1 MSRWT
6 VRAAGTL
13 TALLLFSA
21 CATVTPPVPETEAD
35 TAATLEFARNTS
47 MFGPDDHF
55 TGSPLEGVGKTE
67 LYPVRPPQD
76 CEVAVLRS
84 GEDSFAVRLAM
95 LKNARSSIRIQ
106 ALLFNGDE
114 AGLRIAEILKQK
126 KAEGLDVRVI
136 VDAFSNPALQTQWM
150 FFDLKQHGIEV
161 EGYEALALQWINEV
175 PVPFLTPHYDA
186 GRMDK
191 RFHEKLW
198 LIDTDTVDGIAVMGG
213 LNIGNEYFRVDPENP
228 DDYWRDQDVAVRGA
242 VLDDLTRA
250 FEESFDYF
258 VDTKERR
265 GIFNTNLY
273 WGATRDVL
281 DHTGKYP
288 VRYKQEER
296 LVERVATLEAL
307 EPELD
312 FRPARC
318 RFLHSRPRLAESYIM
333 QSYLKLFAGV
343 DDELLV
349 ANAYFVPTP
358 AITAALKDAAKR
370 CVAVTLVTNSP
381 ETNDLPEISM
391 VGRGY
396 YKDLLAVNDTA
407 DVAACENADAGIHI
421 WEWIGKAPDDP
432 VQQGTMHS
440 KFAVADRKLSL
451 VGSYNLDPRSERLN
465 SETGLVFEEDALA
478 AELAE
483 LIEQDLR
490 YSRRVTPEDAAVFE
504 TPEDVIYRFRK
515 EIGHLFEDEL

>member
-1 MSRWT
+1 MSRRA
-6 VRAAGTL
+6 VRTAGPL
-13 TALLLFSA
+13 AALLLFSA

-35 TAATLEFARNTS
+35 TAAALEFARTTS
-47 MFGPDDHF
+47 VFGPDDHF
-55 TGSPLEGVGKTE
+55 TGSTLEDVGKTE
-67 LYPVRPPQD
+67 LYPVRAPD
-76 CEVAVLRS
+76 ECEVAVLHS
-84 GEDSFAVRLAM
+84 GEDSFAARLAM

-114 AGLRIAEILKQK
+114 AGLRVAEILKQK

-161 EGYEALALQWINEV
+161 EGYEALALQWLNEV

-198 LIDTDTVDGIAVMGG
+198 LIDTDTADGIAVTGG

-250 FEESFDYF
+250 FEQSFDYF
-258 VDTKERR
+258 VGIKESR

-273 WGATRDVL
+273 WGATRDML
-281 DHTGKYP
+281 DHTGKFP
-288 VRYKQEER
+288 VNYTQDER

-307 EPELD
+307 QPELD
-312 FRPARC
+312 FKPARC
-318 RFLHSRPRLAESYIM
+318 RFLHSRPRFAESYIM

-343 DDELLV
+343 ERELLV

-358 AITAALKDAAKR
+358 AIAAALEDAAKR

-396 YKDLLAVNDTA
+396 YKDLLAVNGTPE
-407 DVAACENADAGIHI
+407 VAACPNADAGIHI
-421 WEWIGKAPDDP
+421 WEWVGNAPDDP

-440 KFAVADRKLSL
+440 KFAVADRRLSL

-465 SETGLVFEEDALA
+465 SETGLVFEEPALA
-478 AELAE
+478 AELAG

-490 YSRRVTPEDAAVFE
+490 YSRRVTPELAAEFE
-504 TPEDVIYRFRK
+504 DPDDVIYRFRK
-515 EIGHLFEDEL
+515 SIGHLFEAEL